1 MTKARRSGT
10 PTITGTWHSRR
21 SGRRPSRT
29 SGSSQCE
36 CATTCLSLPDCLIPA
51 FCSLTKLLQSQQ
63 SCIYPRYAAV
73 PGYDVDR
80 RPAGLCEHS
89 HALIFLSTGSISHT
103 WEVTISHTW
112 EMQLLV
118 DREKNTFAT
127 SFPRDDQSHVG
138 MQLLVDRFARSDA
151 PLLDVRPTVSRVVRV
166 PRFPVPCSMCAAVH
180 QLISAPCDKTDWGS
194 AGLSVT

>member
-118 DREKNTFAT
+118 DR
-127 SFPRDDQSHVG
+127 
-138 MQLLVDRFARSDA
+138 FARSDA